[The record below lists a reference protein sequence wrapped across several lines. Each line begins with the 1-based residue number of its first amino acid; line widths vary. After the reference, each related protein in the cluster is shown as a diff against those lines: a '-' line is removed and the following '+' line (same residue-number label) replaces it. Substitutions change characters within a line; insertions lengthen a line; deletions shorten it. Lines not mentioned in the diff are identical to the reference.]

1 MTYCIKCNATPC
13 ACTPR
18 SSLYGKVQDMTA
30 SEKQAEI
37 VTRLD
42 RLGDLR
48 AELSVTRSNLR
59 KKVAL
64 VADAS
69 KRFEAIR
76 QSTRTDL
83 SPDYLDEG
91 PWPSSKEL
99 RVDAVVVT
107 KLRNEADQLIS
118 ELRDLGI
125 DGDLLTINGK

>member
-1 MTYCIKCNATPC
+1 MTYCVKCNATPC
-13 ACTPR
+13 ACTTR
-18 SSLYGKVQDMTA
+18 SSFYDKVRDMTA
-30 SEKQAEI
+30 TEKQAEI

-42 RLGDLR
+42 RLSDLR
-48 AELSVTRSNLR
+48 GKRAVARSNLR

-76 QSTRTDL
+76 QTTKTDL
-83 SPDYLDEG
+83 SPDYLDES
-91 PWPSSKEL
+91 PWPSSEEL
-99 RVDAVVVT
+99 RADAVVVT
-107 KLRNEADQLIS
+107 NLRNEADQLIS